1 MSNYAV
7 VQDGKVVNIV
17 VWDGDETVWQPPKG
31 CQTELLSD
39 GVRIDIDEAFGD
51 GSSADSSDTDST
63 SP

>member
-1 MSNYAV
+1 MNNYAV
-7 VQDGKVVNIV
+7 IQRGKVVNII

-51 GSSADSSDTDST
+51 GSSVDSSDTDSM